1 MANPKLARIKAKLL
15 DLRKAIDEVAARRTA
30 QGHPAEEVPTE
41 PEAEGLA
48 DIRQVIE
55 RDLAS
60 LDDHE
65 QRSDQEIRSF
75 ALRVSYSSKLFDENG
90 VPLERFPVIADA
102 WRGLSDTALDVYDG
116 K

>member
-1 MANPKLARIKAKLL
+1 MANPKLARIRAKLVA
-15 DLRKAIDEVAARRTA
+15 LRDAIDEVAGRRTA
-30 QGHPAEEVPTE
+30 HGHPADEVPTE
-41 PEAEGLA
+41 PEAEGLV

-55 RDLAS
+55 RDLGR

-65 QRSDQEIRSF
+65 KRSDQEIRSF
-75 ALRVSYSSKLFDENG
+75 ALRVGYSSKLFDENG

-102 WRGLSDTALDVYDG
+102 WRDLSNTALDIFDG